1 MHDSHNFFFISNK
14 TLIKIC
20 LILVFL
26 NFTILGSAMSLDN
39 YLMKIKVPSS
49 AFFIKNINS
58 EGRDWTSGETWG
70 VSLSLSESIRY
81 NKKLKFS
88 KLKADKLPIP
98 ADFLPVFDETEF

>member
-26 NFTILGSAMSLDN
+26 NFTILSSAMSLDN

-49 AFFIKNINS
+49 AFFIKNMRS
-58 EGRDWTSGETWG
+58 KEETGHLGKLG
-70 VSLSLSESIRY
+70 VSLSLSLSESI
-81 NKKLKFS
+81 KHSEKHKIAKL
-88 KLKADKLPIP
+88 LPAP
-98 ADFLPVFDETEF
+98 AEFMPATDEPSA